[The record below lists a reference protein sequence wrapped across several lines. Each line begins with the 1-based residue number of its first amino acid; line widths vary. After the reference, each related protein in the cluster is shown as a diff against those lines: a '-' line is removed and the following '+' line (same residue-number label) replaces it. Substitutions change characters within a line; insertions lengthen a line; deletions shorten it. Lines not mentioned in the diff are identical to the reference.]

1 MEAEV
6 LTTDIWG
13 MPAAPEDERSMPDT
27 FSSNQFRPEVLDEPV
42 QPDAGVPA
50 QADGLAQPEADG
62 LADPEAGTKT
72 FRDLG
77 VAEPICAA
85 LEAAGI
91 TAAFPIQALAV
102 PIALG
107 GQDLIGQARTGTGK
121 TLAFGIPLLQR
132 LGEPA
137 DGQRS
142 APRSLVRAGRI
153 VGCLARVQQGALR
166 ITDDRG

>member
-1 MEAEV
+1 
-6 LTTDIWG
+6 
-13 MPAAPEDERSMPDT
+13 MPDT
-27 FSSNQFRPEVLDEPV
+27 FSNNQIQPESLDH
-42 QPDAGVPA
+42 Q
-50 QADGLAQPEADG
+50 AQPEARDSQAQPEEG
-62 LADPEAGTKT
+62 LKT

-85 LEAAGI
+85 LEAAGM

-102 PIALG
+102 PIALD

-142 APRSLVRAGRI
+142 APRSLVVVPTRELAIQVADDLRIAGSRLGTQVVTVYGGRAYEPQVIGDLD
-153 VGCLARVQQGALR
+153 GQFPGGHDDQGA
-166 ITDDRG
+166 GC